1 MKTIIL
7 NHKSYLSYEE
17 VKKYKEEIEK
27 IKTKENIVL
36 MPNIA
41 YLSMFNNSKLNIGS
55 QNFYSYNY
63 GSYTGE
69 ICLESLKSMNIK
81 YTLVGHP
88 ERLLL
93 NLDTYIK
100 IKDKLFRSLNMKFQ
114 TVLCIGHDENIKTI
128 KRELKYYLRNIEYDS
143 LKNLIIAY
151 EPANKIEGEV
161 VNLKN
166 IQNTYNY
173 IKKYINKHFE
183 IDIPIIYGGSVNKL
197 NINDI
202 LKITD
207 GVLIG
212 KISLDINEVKD
223 ILKNLDY

>member
-183 IDIPIIYGGSVNKL
+183 MDIPIIYGGSVNKI

>member
-183 IDIPIIYGGSVNKL
+183 MDIPIIYGGSVNKL

>member
-17 VKKYKEEIEK
+17 IKKYKEELEKTK
-27 IKTKENIVL
+27 IKENLVL
-36 MPNIA
+36 MPNIV

-81 YTLVGHP
+81 YAMVGHP

-93 NLDTYIK
+93 NLDTYTK
-100 IKDKLFRSLNMKFQ
+100 IKDKLFKSLNMGFQ

-128 KRELKYYLRNIEYDS
+128 KKELKYYLKSIEYDA

-151 EPANKIEGEV
+151 EPVSKIEGETV
-161 VNLKN
+161 DLKN
-166 IQNTYNY
+166 IENTYYY

-183 IDIPIIYGGSVNKL
+183 EDTPIIYGGSVNKE

-212 KISLDINEVKD
+212 KISLNINETKE
-223 ILKNLDY
+223 ILKNLNY

>member
-41 YLSMFNNSKLNIGS
+41 YLSIFNNSKLNIGS

-212 KISLDINEVKD
+212 KISLHINEVKD

>member
-17 VKKYKEEIEK
+17 IKKYKEELEK
-27 IKTKENIVL
+27 IKTKETLVL
-36 MPNIA
+36 FPNIA

-69 ICLESLKSMNIK
+69 ISLESLKSMNIN

-93 NLDTYIK
+93 NIDTFAK
-100 IKDKLFRSLNMKFQ
+100 IKDKLFRSINMNFK
-114 TVLCIGHDENIKTI
+114 TILCIGHDERITTI
-128 KRELKYYLRNIEYDS
+128 KKELKYYLKSVEYSS

-151 EPANKIEGEV
+151 EPINKIEGEIID
-161 VNLKN
+161 LKN
-166 IQNTYNY
+166 IENTYNF
-173 IKKYINKHFE
+173 IKKYMNKHFE
-183 IDIPIIYGGSVNKL
+183 IDTPIIYGGSVNKE

-212 KISLDINEVKD
+212 KTSLDITEIKE
-223 ILKNLDY
+223 ILKNLNC

>member
-151 EPANKIEGEV
+151 EQANKIEGEV

>member
-41 YLSMFNNSKLNIGS
+41 YLSMLNNSKLNIGS

-183 IDIPIIYGGSVNKL
+183 MDIPIIYGGSVNKL

-207 GVLIG
+207 GALIG